1 MTLPQLG
8 TDNKVDDRVASL
20 ARVVGCTYCTLAQ
33 LGSQRYSTVHSVL
46 RYKKV
51 NSGINRIRKCI

>member
-33 LGSQRYSTVHSVL
+33 LGSQRYSTVL